1 MAEGEGPAMG
11 WVREYNAQ
19 NMSLDELADKIA
31 GHDFKDRKSEGTQ
44 PTMARALDYKDANYE
59 VGTFDEVYRAQA
71 FGLLTKK
78 DMQTILDRVD
88 EAQTTSPEPDR
99 QCRSA
104 GSPEEAEVI
113 ELPAAPEPYLLKV
126 DDGYIRIKVTS

>member
-1 MAEGEGPAMG
+1 M
-11 WVREYNAQ
+11 REYNAQ

-31 GHDFKDRKSEGTQ
+31 GHGFKDRKKEGTP

-59 VGTFDEVYRAQA
+59 SGTFDEVYRAQA

-88 EAQTTSPEPDR
+88 QSQSSSPGPDR
-99 QCRSA
+99 ECRSA
-104 GSPEEAEVI
+104 SSPEDAEVI
-113 ELPAAPEPYLLKV
+113 ELQSAPEPYLLKV
-126 DDGYIRIKVTS
+126 GDGYVRIKVTSE